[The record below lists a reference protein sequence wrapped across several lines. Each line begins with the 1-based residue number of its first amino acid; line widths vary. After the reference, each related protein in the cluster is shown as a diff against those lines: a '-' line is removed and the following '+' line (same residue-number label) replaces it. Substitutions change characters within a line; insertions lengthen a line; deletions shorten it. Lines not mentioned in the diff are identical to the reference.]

1 MPAGTLATQIN
12 KARLMAE
19 GIKTNLTQLQRRGV
33 TAEHAATGGELAARL
48 ERLDQEQEALKSQLQ
63 TKTAE
68 VTAAQAALH
77 SWYAESRALVRLE
90 FGKDK
95 AALTQF
101 GL

>member
-1 MPAGTLATQIN
+1 MATGSLATQVN

-19 GIKTNLTQLQRRGV
+19 GIKSNLASLQRRGL
-33 TAEHAATGGELAARL
+33 TAEHVSKGADLASRL

-63 TKTAE
+63 AKTAAIQ
-68 VTAAQAALH
+68 AAQAQLDG
-77 SWYAESRALVRLE
+77 WYAESRTLVRLE

-95 AALTQF
+95 TALTQF